1 MKHFYSIKKLLLTT
15 IVLILLGVTN
25 ANAALDATTLTTNIN
40 NLILQG
46 DDLLVIVKSTTLTTI
61 SMDSQIESIKADV
74 SNYQTQIISTY
85 DTVLAETG
93 TTFSLSDDLLV
104 AFQSLITVNSSI
116 AKAVQELGL
125 QITDIAASTSLS
137 TLDSSLTTMLR
148 LSDDIG
154 LMADRILEM
163 ANKILVMA
171 NNIGLMA
178 DRIIATQ
185 IIQSD
190 NLNLIVNAT
199 LQTQINTIEL
209 IKLFL

>member
-1 MKHFYSIKKLLLTT
+1 MAL
-15 IVLILLGVTN
+15 TN
-25 ANAALDATTLTTNIN
+25 AYAAIDISTLTSNINELTLHGEDLLATIKTTTLTA
-40 NLILQG
+40 
-46 DDLLVIVKSTTLTTI
+46 TTV
-61 SMDSQIESIKADV
+61 SSQIDSIEADV
-74 SNYQTQIISTY
+74 SNFQSQVITTY
-85 DTVLAETG
+85 DSVLIEAG
-93 TTFSLSDDLLV
+93 TTASLTDDLLL
-104 AFQSLITVNSSI
+104 AIQSLITVNTSL
-116 AKAVQELGL
+116 ANAVQDLTIQL
-125 QITDIAASTSLS
+125 ANIASSTSLS
-137 TLDSSLTTMLR
+137 ALDSSLTAMLR

-171 NNIGLMA
+171 DNIGLMA

-190 NLNLIVNAT
+190 NLALIVNAT